1 MVTEKEVKKMV
12 EEHTA
17 DNLMN
22 YIISATY
29 ARHSKM
35 SEKDFLKEIGYDKT
49 GKTEEQAV
57 RYAKY
62 NVLVQTTSQLLA
74 LKKEIV
80 DMTNFLDICLCD
92 GKGEEMI
99 KGDKK

>member
-1 MVTEKEVKKMV
+1 MEKEKTVEQMV

-22 YIISATY
+22 YIVSATY

-35 SEKDFLKEIGYDKT
+35 NEKEFLKEIGYDKT
-49 GKTEEQAV
+49 GKTEEEAI

-62 NVLVQTTSQLLA
+62 NVLVKTTSELLS
-74 LKKEIV
+74 LKKAIN
-80 DMTNFLDICLCD
+80 DINNILDICLCD
-92 GKGEEMI
+92 GKGEEKI
-99 KGDKK
+99 KGEKK